1 MRDDVLTVSP
11 NRQYRGIFRPT
22 TPAHTGPVERGHHH
36 QLQRPRPPTPSCPP
50 PPVLLT
56 AVDADPQ
63 PQLLLR
69 PVANH
74 EGAYGVQQSERH
86 AGDLPAM
93 EVSVSYRQPRH
104 HHVGITDGLHLQV
117 APSSLTLSVC
127 VTHLVPAFNQ
137 FIDLSNL
144 FVQHLIELEFDVSP
158 SLSLCP
164 CSIFLSLSLLYFH
177 CIFTSTGQSRNTS
190 CSLQSAPD
198 FFS

>member
-36 QLQRPRPPTPSCPP
+36 QLQRPRPPTPSCPQP
-50 PPVLLT
+50 PLFLT

-69 PVANH
+69 PVANP

-86 AGDLPAM
+86 ACDLPAV

-104 HHVGITDGLHLQV
+104 HHVGIPDGLHLQV
-117 APSSLTLSVC
+117 APSSLTFSVC
-127 VTHLVPAFNQ
+127 VAHLVPAFNQ
-137 FIDLSNL
+137 FIELSN
-144 FVQHLIELEFDVSP
+144 FY
-158 SLSLCP
+158 
-164 CSIFLSLSLLYFH
+164 LYR
-177 CIFTSTGQSRNTS
+177 T
-190 CSLQSAPD
+190 
-198 FFS
+198 